1 MAHLIVDAH
10 LDLAYNMI
18 SFKRDYTEPVQET
31 RRREIGT
38 YAVEN
43 NGDSTLSWYE
53 FQRGRVAIVFSTLF
67 AGPKHSKCPE
77 WETQVYA
84 NAEEAHKIYMGQ
96 VDLYERL
103 VDRHSDKFTPIHNQK
118 QLEST
123 LIDWAR
129 PEGMHATGMVTLV
142 EGADGVRT
150 PGELEEWWE
159 RGVRIIGPAW
169 RATRFCGGTGEP
181 GPLTREGHEL
191 LHAMAPIGFTLDL
204 SHMSWES
211 APQALDIYEGP
222 IIASHA
228 NALNQV
234 KNGRSN
240 RFLRDETIDGI
251 IEHNGVIG
259 VVPFNKFLVEGWNL
273 PDPRSDIPLDMV
285 AAQMDYI
292 CQRAGN
298 ARHVAFGT
306 DFDGG
311 FGLQHIPEGLDTI
324 ADLQKLAPL
333 LEARGYSETDIA
345 QIFGGNWIE
354 HLRRTLPA

>member
-1 MAHLIVDAH
+1 
-10 LDLAYNMI
+10 
-18 SFKRDYTEPVQET
+18 
-31 RRREIGT
+31 
-38 YAVEN
+38 
-43 NGDSTLSWYE
+43 
-53 FQRGRVAIVFSTLF
+53 
-67 AGPKHSKCPE
+67 
-77 WETQVYA
+77 
-84 NAEEAHKIYMGQ
+84 
-96 VDLYERL
+96 
-103 VDRHSDKFTPIHNQK
+103 
-118 QLEST
+118 
-123 LIDWAR
+123 
-129 PEGMHATGMVTLV
+129 
-142 EGADGVRT
+142 
-150 PGELEEWWE
+150 
-159 RGVRIIGPAW
+159 
-169 RATRFCGGTGEP
+169 
-181 GPLTREGHEL
+181 
-191 LHAMAPIGFTLDL
+191 MAPIGFTLDL

-234 KNGRSN
+234 RNGRSN

-333 LEARGYSETDIA
+333 LDARGYSETDIA